1 MGAEPGR
8 QFNRVKQKATATYE
22 ASIVASSISM
32 IGISSFTAYT
42 RWHCLHFRL
51 CGFSRYSS
59 GCLSA
64 GQTRISSR
72 SLAIM
77 TPALYDI
84 RKAKKWHSTAGIAE
98 HTEKSPECFSRCLS
112 VSVVSPEFLGALG
125 VLGGVRFSS
134 RRSNAEAR
142 RPNGRQNPRWDQDC
156 ERHPQRSRGR
166 GYVHGRR
173 RSAPGT
179 GRREIGRAH

>member
-64 GQTRISSR
+64 EQNRISRR

-77 TPALYDI
+77 NPVLYDI
-84 RKAKKWHSTAGIAE
+84 RKAKKCFFFFNDTAN
-98 HTEKSPECFSRCLS
+98 TEKS
-112 VSVVSPEFLGALG
+112 
-125 VLGGVRFSS
+125 
-134 RRSNAEAR
+134 
-142 RPNGRQNPRWDQDC
+142 
-156 ERHPQRSRGR
+156 
-166 GYVHGRR
+166 
-173 RSAPGT
+173 
-179 GRREIGRAH
+179 